1 MLLVCVFVFAC
12 SENVDGE
19 NEAESG
25 SDAIKAKDVD
35 KRMVG
40 RWTNERFLKR
50 MNCVVYEDFVAI
62 TSSLTWS
69 SYRNSCSLMF
79 GWIVRRSNGLLLCCD
94 GAPVATAHPTDP
106 IIL

>member
-19 NEAESG
+19 KEAESG

-35 KRMVG
+35 KRMVE

-50 MNCVVYEDFVAI
+50 MNCVVD
-62 TSSLTWS
+62 
-69 SYRNSCSLMF
+69 
-79 GWIVRRSNGLLLCCD
+79 
-94 GAPVATAHPTDP
+94 
-106 IIL
+106 

>member
-35 KRMVG
+35 KRMVE

-50 MNCVVYEDFVAI
+50 MNCVVD
-62 TSSLTWS
+62 
-69 SYRNSCSLMF
+69 
-79 GWIVRRSNGLLLCCD
+79 
-94 GAPVATAHPTDP
+94 
-106 IIL
+106 